1 MPIFRRRGSTFVP
14 LFRMATVSFGVQR
27 KCVVRSRSCADQ
39 LFGDQNRHGE
49 VRRNAIHY
57 MKTHK
62 ADYIPFMD
70 QDRQTFDQVA
80 FSVRVDG

>member
-1 MPIFRRRGSTFVP
+1 M
-14 LFRMATVSFGVQR
+14 
-27 KCVVRSRSCADQ
+27 RSRSCADQ

-70 QDRQTFDQVA
+70 QDRQPFDQVA